1 MNNGQVQAC
10 WLEQV
15 MARFNHTSINE
26 LAKVDGLEQVEGL
39 EQTMARFNHTSI
51 NELAKVEGLE
61 QAVAR
66 LKPTAINEVAK
77 VEGLEQA
84 ISVWAADI
92 AAVTLMEVVDGSL
105 CCLWDV
111 HWWR

>member
-15 MARFNHTSINE
+15 
-26 LAKVDGLEQVEGL
+26 
-39 EQTMARFNHTSI
+39 MARFNHTSI

>member
-1 MNNGQVQAC
+1 
-10 WLEQV
+10 
-15 MARFNHTSINE
+15 MARFN
-26 LAKVDGLEQVEGL
+26 
-39 EQTMARFNHTSI
+39 RTSI

-84 ISVWAADI
+84 ISV
-92 AAVTLMEVVDGSL
+92 
-105 CCLWDV
+105 
-111 HWWR
+111 